1 MAQHRLGFK
10 PLASPSRVLLYH
22 SDQSPAQG
30 FSSQCVLMFGTS
42 EELNT
47 HFLSHEQMDRWKL
60 IVANKEEVYPIS
72 PPITT
77 AITKQPHTQASGP
90 VDFAPLERICQK
102 QLLILYKAWSS
113 LLMEETPRLL
123 LKYQSFYSV
132 ARVML
137 LRLGTW
143 RRQPTQTQS
152 RGVQNSESLQ
162 KMVGAQG
169 IWRWVIMINPRSQ
182 GTACTAL
189 LLAGWYFKP

>member
-1 MAQHRLGFK
+1 MVQHRLGFK

-22 SDQSPAQG
+22 RDQSPAQS

-42 EELNT
+42 ELNT
-47 HFLSHEQMDRWKL
+47 YFLSHEQMDGWKL
-60 IVANKEEVYPIS
+60 IVANEEEVYPIS

-113 LLMEETPRLL
+113 LLMEETPPFL
-123 LKYQSFYSV
+123 LKYQPFYSV

-143 RRQPTQTQS
+143 KGQPIQTQS
-152 RGVQNSESLQ
+152 RGVENSESSKDGWGPRNLTLSHHDKPQ
-162 KMVGAQG
+162 IPRHSLHSFALG
-169 IWRWVIMINPRSQ
+169 WVV
-182 GTACTAL
+182 
-189 LLAGWYFKP
+189 F